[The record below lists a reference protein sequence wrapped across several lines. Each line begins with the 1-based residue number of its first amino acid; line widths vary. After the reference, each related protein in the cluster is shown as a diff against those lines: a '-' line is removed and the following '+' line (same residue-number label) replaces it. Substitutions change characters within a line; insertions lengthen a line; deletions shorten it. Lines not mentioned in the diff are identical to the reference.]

1 MCVCWSQF
9 SSRVAIASASSF
21 RTEFRSTVYKGN
33 VHNRGTARQ
42 AGSCLCH
49 FLPPAFVIRATCRTA
64 YGASLWIF
72 TCPGPGSKSEEPSG
86 SRTESRSE
94 FCPQTAIEPTYE
106 CGYVE
111 AGIGPG
117 LSPNFRALKHR
128 PLLPHRFFYGQSN
141 LTPCSEENSMKHGS
155 SLAKLTQ

>member
-72 TCPGPGSKSEEPSG
+72 TCPGSGSKSEEDLVG
-86 SRTESRSE
+86 AEL
-94 FCPQTAIEPTYE
+94 TAGLTAVPKQL
-106 CGYVE
+106 
-111 AGIGPG
+111 
-117 LSPNFRALKHR
+117 LSPHMSVDMWK
-128 PLLPHRFFYGQSN
+128 Q
-141 LTPCSEENSMKHGS
+141 E
-155 SLAKLTQ
+155 